1 MYCDKQVLVT
11 GTCTSKFSSLPMHM
25 QYKFYKIKLSL
36 LKQIFTVFASIQ
48 FFSSSF
54 FSQHL
59 VFFEADNKDKRH
71 HFKNLIF
78 TTLK

>member
-1 MYCDKQVLVT
+1 MYSDKQVLVT
-11 GTCTSKFSSLPMHM
+11 STCTSKFSIPMHM
-25 QYKFYKIKLSL
+25 QHKEIPKIKLSL
-36 LKQIFTVFASIQ
+36 LKQVFTVFASIQ
-48 FFSSSF
+48 SFSSSF